1 MKTNLQG
8 TENMTKITRRTLIQA
23 AAATGLAGAMGTR
36 HAFAADEPLG
46 ITLVVPSPIGDVGWG
61 HALAAGL
68 EPVKEAYGDKV
79 KVTVLENIME
89 GPDADRIM
97 NKTVAD
103 GNNFLIAGSFG
114 YQNGAFQIA
123 RRNPKIS
130 VLHASGYMVGPNFSP
145 FAAKYFQG
153 TYLLGMAAAA
163 VSKSGKLGSVSA
175 FAIPELI
182 TSINAFTLG
191 AQAVNP
197 DIEVS
202 VVWVNS
208 WFDPAQEQD
217 AAKALIAQGC
227 DVIFSNAQDT
237 PSVISAC
244 EEAGVYAF
252 NLNSSMQKYAP
263 EKYLGCVAT
272 DWSPYFKAQVDAHM
286 NGTFKGA
293 NAFLGMADNVVE
305 VVDLNSDIPADI
317 MEKIKATE
325 SQIADGSF
333 SPFTGP
339 IAKADCS
346 EGVAAGETMTD
357 EQIVAMDWH
366 VKGVS
371 TPLPQ

>member
-1 MKTNLQG
+1 MLNNL
-8 TENMTKITRRTLIQA
+8 TRRTLMKGIA
-23 AAATGLAGAMGTR
+23 AAGLTSVLGGRAAM
-36 HAFAADEPLG
+36 AADEPLG
-46 ITLVVPSPIGDVGWG
+46 ITLVIPSPVGDVGWG

-68 EPVKEAYGDKV
+68 EPVKAAYGDKV
-79 KVTVLENIME
+79 KVTVIENIPE

-97 NKTVAD
+97 NKTVSD

-114 YQNGAFQIA
+114 YQNGALQIA
-123 RRNPKIS
+123 RRNPAVA
-130 VLHASGYMVGPNFSP
+130 VLHASGFQVAPNFSP

-163 VSKSGKLGSVSA
+163 LSKTGKLGSVSA

-197 DIEVS
+197 DVEVS

-208 WFDPAQEQD
+208 WFDPAREQE
-217 AAKALIAQGC
+217 AAKALMAQDC

-252 NLNSSMQKYAP
+252 NLNSSMKKYAP
-263 EKYLGCVAT
+263 KTYLGCVAT
-272 DWSPYFKAQVDAHM
+272 DWSPFFKASVDAHVA
-286 NGTFKGA
+286 GTFKGA
-293 NAFLGMADNVVE
+293 NAFLGVSDAVVE
-305 VVDLNSDIPADI
+305 VVDWNPDIPADV
-317 MEKIKATE
+317 MTRIKAIE
-325 SQIADGSF
+325 AKIADGSF

-339 IAKADCS
+339 ITKADGS
-346 EGVAAGETMTD
+346 EGVATGTTLPDGE
-357 EQIVAMDWH
+357 IVAMDWH
-366 VKGVS
+366 VKGVA
-371 TPLPQ
+371 TPLPK